1 MEKEIEQKKTE
12 EAYAN
17 LFEKK
22 ANGIHSHED
31 GLSIVRIYFNNKPKS
46 VFIQISEMKEKAENT
61 QAVCLNMK
69 EEIISQREYMAEKNF
84 QLEKLQREV
93 EKL

>member
-46 VFIQISEMKEKAENT
+46 VFI
-61 QAVCLNMK
+61 
-69 EEIISQREYMAEKNF
+69 
-84 QLEKLQREV
+84 
-93 EKL
+93 